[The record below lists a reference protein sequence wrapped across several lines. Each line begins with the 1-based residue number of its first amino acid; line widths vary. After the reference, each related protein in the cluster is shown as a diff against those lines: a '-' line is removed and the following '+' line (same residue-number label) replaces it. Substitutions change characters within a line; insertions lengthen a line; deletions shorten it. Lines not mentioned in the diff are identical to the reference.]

1 MICSLDVV
9 GLTVVDGSIM
19 VLLQRDRASWRLPG
33 AGWSGKASLDEAA
46 AAVTRGVMRRD
57 PAWLEQVRAL
67 GAGSRSGQPRLSVQ
81 YVALFA
87 PGGEPPAGVEWCDA
101 ARVAARLGAQQ
112 QLSVE
117 SAISHTRNRMDQVP
131 IAFRLLPA
139 LFSLSELQGVYE
151 VLLGRRLHKASF
163 RRALRA
169 ALLVEGTDGS
179 RQDGRGR
186 PAQLFRYA
194 PSRRRGKARTLR
206 LEMPGA

>member
-9 GLTVVDGSIM
+9 GLTIIDGSIM
-19 VLLQRDRASWRLPG
+19 VLLQRDQASWRLPG
-33 AGWSGKASLDEAA
+33 AGWRGKPPLDEAA
-46 AAVTRGVMRRD
+46 AAVSRGVMRCD

-67 GAGSRSGQPRLSVQ
+67 GAGSRSGQPRLSLL

-87 PGGEPPAGVEWCDA
+87 SGAEPPAGVEWCDA
-101 ARVAARLGAQQ
+101 AKLPARLAPQHQ
-112 QLSVE
+112 VSVE
-117 SAISHTRNRMDQVP
+117 SAIAHIRDRMDQVP

-139 LFSLSELQGVYE
+139 LFSLSEIQGVYE

-169 ALLVEGTDGS
+169 ALLVEGTDGW

-186 PAQLFRYA
+186 PAQLFRYL